1 MLNNFVYMK
10 KLILRIAKMNNK
22 DVKAI
27 KEALQRIVKDMQ
39 RRQGFICQW
48 CGHKEISIKNGRY
61 HKCPTSPNHH
71 HQFIK
76 ASVENKKCPATKK
89 SRSILYRLANY

>member
-1 MLNNFVYMK
+1 MK
-10 KLILRIAKMNNK
+10 KD

-27 KEALQRIVKDMQ
+27 REILERLKKDLIH
-39 RRQGFICQW
+39 RQGFICQW
-48 CGHKEISIKNGRY
+48 CGHKELAPKGGT
-61 HKCPTSPNHH
+61 CPNSPNHK

-76 ASVENKKCPATKK
+76 ASVGNKKCSATNK